1 MSDAVSGEFSWLGER
16 EYYSI
21 NNYDRLPPFFMTLV
35 SPSDHWLF
43 ISSTG
48 GLTLGRINA
57 DHALLPYDTVDK
69 IHDNIAH
76 TGPITLIKVAG
87 NTWQPLD
94 LQAQAPE
101 LKRRLSKH
109 VLGTSL
115 VFEEKNGKLGL
126 EFTSSWETS
135 DRYGFIRRCSVKNA
149 GSVAVELEVLDGL
162 RNVLPTGIVVGLQQ
176 SYSSLADAYKTSELH
191 AATGLGIYGM
201 TSAISD
207 RPEPQEALKC
217 ATIWQ
222 RGLPSA
228 AVSLD
233 ANHVAQ
239 FRRSEAIAPATVMKG
254 KKGSFLVTSKLKLAP
269 GESCSWVTVAEVNQG
284 QREVANLVQWL
295 SSQKDAQVLAALSQ
309 DVTQGERELT
319 RILGVSDGL
328 QVGEDRTITAHHL
341 ANVLFNDMRGGVFAD
356 SYQIG
361 RDDFVSFLGERNRAV
376 RQRVLTAL
384 QGLPATTDLAA
395 LLKLAA
401 DKKDAD
407 LQRLVLEYLP
417 ITFSRRHG
425 DPSRPWNRFNI
436 RVKGEGGQRLLSYEG
451 NWRDIFQNWEALCF
465 SYPSFLPSVIA
476 KFVNASTVD
485 GFNPYRISR
494 AGLDWEVPEP
504 HDPWANIG
512 YWGDHQIV
520 YLLRLLEWADRFQP
534 GKLGEL
540 LATDCF
546 AYADVP
552 YRIKPYTDLV
562 KEPKSSILFDRDH
575 HRMTQAREQE
585 LGTDGRLVPD
595 GKGGVLHVNLTE
607 KLLVPVLSKLSNFV
621 IGGGIWLN
629 TQRPE
634 WNDANN
640 ALVGYASSM
649 VTLYHLRRY
658 LGELARLL
666 TPLTGKR
673 LALSSEVATWFEQVA
688 AAYGQSEPVLKQA
701 TANDAARKTLLDA
714 VGQAFS
720 TYREQVYG
728 KGFSGRRDVTADALL
743 GFCQLAQRFVDHSIA
758 SAKRDNGLYDAYNL
772 LQFSAS
778 GVGVRRLYDMLEGQV
793 SALSSGALSGGQ
805 VLEVL
810 AKMQQS
816 ELYRADQ
823 HSYLLYPARK
833 LPGYLDRN
841 RVPEAWATQSKLLQA
856 LNAAGNPALFVRDDR
871 GVYYFNSGFGN
882 AKDVQ
887 KALDGLKSDARFASL
902 VEAEQSGVLEMYEG
916 LFHHAEFTGRSGTM
930 YGYEGLGCIYWHM
943 VAKLLLAVEEAALQ
957 APAAQRAELAAA
969 YYRVREGLCFNK
981 TPAEYGTFPMDPYSH
996 TPPFAG
1002 AQQPGMTGQVKE
1014 VVLARFAELGVQIDK
1029 GCIQFRPQLL
1039 RALELLKQPT
1049 KFEYVSLS
1057 GDFATIDLAAGE
1069 LGFTYCQVPVIYRAA
1084 DNARIVVQRG
1094 KATEEIT
1101 GDALSPTQ
1109 SAEVFGRAGAI
1120 TAIRV
1125 DLVRTTLL

>member
-1 MSDAVSGEFSWLGER
+1 MSEAVLGEFSWLGER

-76 TGPITLIKVAG
+76 TGPVTLFKVAG
-87 NTWQPLD
+87 GIWHPLD
-94 LQAQAPE
+94 LQAQGAE
-101 LKRRLSKH
+101 LQRRLSKH

-115 VFEEKNGKLGL
+115 VFEEKNAKLGL
-126 EFTSSWETS
+126 EFTSSWESS
-135 DRYGFIRRCSVKNA
+135 DRFGFVRRCTVKNVS
-149 GSVAVELEVLDGL
+149 GKAVELEVLDGL

-191 AATGLGIYGM
+191 VATGLGIYGM

-222 RGLPSA
+222 RGLPGA
-228 AVSLD
+228 TVSLD
-233 ANHVAQ
+233 ANQVAQ
-239 FRRSEAIAPATVMKG
+239 FRRGEAITPATVMKG
-254 KKGSFLVTSKLKLAP
+254 KKGSFLVTSKLTLAP

-284 QREVANLVQWL
+284 QREVSNLVQL
-295 SSQKDAQVLAALSQ
+295 LTSQKDAELCAALAQ
-309 DVTQGERELT
+309 DVSQGERELT

-328 QVGEDRTITAHHL
+328 QVGEDRKITAHHL

-361 RDDFVSFLGERNRAV
+361 RDDFLSFLGERNRV
-376 RQRVLTAL
+376 VKQRVLADLQAL
-384 QGLPATTDLAA
+384 PVDTDLTA
-395 LLKLAA
+395 LLKLAS

-436 RVKGEGGQRLLSYEG
+436 RVKGEQGQRLLSYEG

-465 SYPSFLPSVIA
+465 SYPQFLPSVIA

-534 GKLGEL
+534 GRLAEL

-546 AYADVP
+546 CYADVP
-552 YRIKPYTDLV
+552 YRIKPYADLV
-562 KEPKSSILFDRDH
+562 KEPKNSILFDRDH
-575 HRMTQAREQE
+575 HRHTQAREHE
-585 LGTDGRLVPD
+585 LGTDGRLVSD
-595 GKGGVLHVNLTE
+595 GKGGVLHVNLAE

-621 IGGGIWLN
+621 MGGGIWLN

-649 VTLYHLRRY
+649 VTLYHMRRY
-658 LGELARLL
+658 LGEFTRLL
-666 TPLTGKR
+666 TPLAGKQ

-688 AAYGQSEPVLKQA
+688 KAYADSEAVLKQPNA
-701 TANDAARKTLLDA
+701 TDGARKTLLDA
-714 VGQAFS
+714 VGEAFGA
-720 TYREQVYG
+720 YRVQVYG
-728 KGFSGRRDVTADALL
+728 KGFAGRSQVAVDTLL
-743 GFCQLAQRFVDHSIA
+743 GFCKLAQRFVDHSIA

-772 LQFSAS
+772 LQFSAN
-778 GVGVRRLYDMLEGQV
+778 GVAVRRLYDMLEGQV
-793 SALSSGALSGGQ
+793 SALSSGALQGPA
-805 VLEVL
+805 VLGVL
-810 AKMQQS
+810 QKMEQS
-816 ELYRADQ
+816 ELYRKDQ

-833 LPGYLDRN
+833 LPGYLERN
-841 RVPEAWATQSKLLQA
+841 RVPTAWAKQSKLLAA
-856 LNAAGNPALFVRDDR
+856 LTAAGNPALFVSD
-871 GVYYFNSGFGN
+871 GSGTVFLNSSFGN

-887 KALDGLKSDARFASL
+887 KALDGLKSDERFAAL
-902 VEAEQSGVLEMYEG
+902 VEGERNSVLEMYEG
-916 LFHHAEFTGRSGTM
+916 IFHHAEFTGRSGTM

-943 VAKLLLAVEEAALQ
+943 VAKLLLAVEETALQ
-957 APAAQRAELAAA
+957 APAEQRKELTAA
-969 YYRVREGLCFNK
+969 YYRVRDGLCFNK
-981 TPAEYGTFPMDPYSH
+981 TPTEYGTFPMDPYSH

-1014 VVLARFAELGVQIDK
+1014 VVLARFAELGVQIEN
-1029 GCIQFRPQLL
+1029 GCVHFRPLLL
-1039 RALELLKQPT
+1039 RALELLKKPA
-1049 KFEYVSLS
+1049 KFQYVALS
-1057 GDFATIDLAAGE
+1057 GDFASVDLGVGE
-1069 LGFTYCQVPVIYRAA
+1069 LGFTYCQVPVVYRAA
-1084 DNARIVVQRG
+1084 DKARIVVQRG
-1094 KATEEIT
+1094 DKTEEIA
-1101 GDALSPTQ
+1101 GDSLTAAQ
-1109 SAEVFGRAGAI
+1109 SAEVFGRTGKI
-1120 TAIRV
+1120 TMIRV
-1125 DLVRTTLL
+1125 EVPKGALL

>member
-76 TGPITLIKVAG
+76 TGPITLFKVAAG
-87 NTWQPLD
+87 IWQPLD
-94 LQAQAPE
+94 LQAQGLE
-101 LKRRLSKH
+101 LQRRLSKH

-115 VFEEKNGKLGL
+115 VFEERNAKLNL
-126 EFTSSWETS
+126 EFTSSWESS
-135 DRYGFIRRCSVKNA
+135 DRFGFVRRCTVKNV
-149 GSVAVELEVLDGL
+149 GSAAVELEVLDGL

-191 AATGLGIYGM
+191 PATGLGIYGM

-222 RGLPSA
+222 RGLPN
-228 AVSLD
+228 AVVTLD

-239 FRRSEAIAPATVMKG
+239 FRRGEAIAPAAALKG
-254 KKGSFLVTSKLKLAP
+254 KKGSYLVTSKLKLAA

-284 QREVANLVQWL
+284 QREVSNLVQL
-295 SSQKDAQVLAALSQ
+295 LATQKDSQLFAALAQ
-309 DVTQGERELT
+309 DVGQGERELT

-328 QVGEDRTITAHHL
+328 QVGEDRKITAHHL

-356 SYQIG
+356 SYQVG
-361 RDDFVSFLGERNRAV
+361 RDDFLSFLAERNKAAQR
-376 RQRVLTAL
+376 RVLADL
-384 QGLPATTDLAA
+384 QALPASTDLSA
-395 LLKLAA
+395 LLKLAH

-436 RVKGEGGQRLLSYEG
+436 RVKGDGGQRLLSYEG

-465 SYPSFLPSVIA
+465 SYPAFLPSVIA

-552 YRIKPYTDLV
+552 YRIKPYADLV
-562 KEPKSSILFDRDH
+562 KEPKSSILFDREH
-575 HRMTQAREQE
+575 HRVTQAREQE
-585 LGTDGRLVPD
+585 LGTDGRLLSN
-595 GKGGVLHVNLTE
+595 GKGGVLHVNLAE
-607 KLLVPVLSKLSNFV
+607 KLLVPVMSKLSNFV

-649 VTLYHLRRY
+649 VTLYHMRRY
-658 LGELARLL
+658 LGELQRLL
-666 TPLTGKR
+666 AGKAGSK
-673 LALSSEVATWFEQVA
+673 LALSSEVATWLEGLQ
-688 AAYGQSEPVLKQA
+688 AAYAQSEAVLSQPA
-701 TANDAARKTLLDA
+701 ASDAARKALLDA
-714 VGQAFS
+714 VGEAFS
-720 TYREQVYG
+720 KYREQVYG
-728 KGFSGRRDVTADALL
+728 KGFSGRREVAVDAVLS
-743 GFCQLAQRFVDHSIA
+743 FCKLAQRFVDHSIA

-772 LQFSAS
+772 LQFSDK
-778 GVGVRRLYDMLEGQV
+778 GVAVRRLYDMLEGQV
-793 SALSSGALSGGQ
+793 SALSSGALAGA
-805 VLEVL
+805 EVL
-810 AKMQQS
+810 GVLQKMEQS
-816 ELYRADQ
+816 ELYRKDQ

-833 LPGYLDRN
+833 LPGYLERN
-841 RVPEAWATQSKLLQA
+841 RVPAAWAKQSKLLTA
-856 LNAAGNPALFVRDDR
+856 LQAAGNHALFVSD
-871 GVYYFNSGFGN
+871 GSGAYFFNSGFGN

-887 KALDGLKSDARFASL
+887 KALDSLKSDNQFSAL
-902 VEAEQSGVLEMYEG
+902 VEAERDSVLQMYESV
-916 LFHHAEFTGRSGTM
+916 FHHAEFTGRSGTM

-957 APAAQRAELAAA
+957 APAAQRKDLAAA
-969 YYRVREGLCFNK
+969 YYRVRDGLCFNK
-981 TPAEYGTFPMDPYSH
+981 TPTEYGTFPMDPYSH

-1014 VVLARFAELGVQIDK
+1014 VVLARFAELGVQIEN
-1029 GCIQFRPQLL
+1029 GCVQFRPQLL
-1039 RALELLKQPT
+1039 RALELLKKPA
-1049 KFEYVSLS
+1049 KFEYVALS
-1057 GDFATIDLAAGE
+1057 GDFASVDLGAGE
-1069 LGFTYCQVPVIYRAA
+1069 LGFTYCQVPVVYRAA
-1084 DNARIVVQRG
+1084 DQARIVVQRG
-1094 KATEEIT
+1094 SATEEIS
-1101 GDALSPTQ
+1101 GDALSAAQ
-1109 SAEVFGRAGAI
+1109 SAEIFGRTGKI
-1120 TAIRV
+1120 TSIRV
-1125 DLVRTTLL
+1125 DVPKSSLL